1 MQGINRLGKAPPRPG
16 SLRPPD
22 PNKYK
27 TENMYSLGGENDAEY
42 LRMVQDV
49 RACCCLF
56 TPGYPA
62 DADTGSCRSRTRRPI
77 TQAGCLDAEV
87 STQSCA

>member
-1 MQGINRLGKAPPRPG
+1 MSTVQGINRLGKAPPRPG

-49 RACCCLF
+49 RGGAHTLK
-56 TPGYPA
+56 
-62 DADTGSCRSRTRRPI
+62 
-77 TQAGCLDAEV
+77 QAAV
-87 STQSCA
+87 CA